1 MYRLI
6 ITNKDN
12 EIILDKDYEREVIL
26 YPSNMRTNNSLV
38 KVTDYMNVTLTEVEI
53 IQFYSKF
60 GEIDDNLTIK
70 ANGDTK
76 TIPSKN
82 VVIVNDQNSKNY
94 IIEIREE
101 IQNVL

>member
-26 YPSNMRTNNSLV
+26 YPSNMRTNNTLV
-38 KVTDYMNVTLTEVEI
+38 KVTDYMNVTLTEAEI
-53 IQFYSKF
+53 VQFYSKF
-60 GEIDDNLTIK
+60 GEIDDNLAIK
-70 ANGDTK
+70 ANGDIK

>member
-1 MYRLI
+1 MYRLV

-38 KVTDYMNVTLTEVEI
+38 KVTDYMNVTLIESEI
-53 IQFYSKF
+53 VQFYSKF

-70 ANGDTK
+70 ANGDVK
-76 TIPSKN
+76 TVPSKN